1 MSVIPYDAPR
11 WQSLRDRLGYYWRVF
26 LVTVRV
32 EFRLKYAD
40 SVLGYVW
47 SIARPLAYFTVI
59 WILLGGIFGGGVQ
72 IPHYPLYLL
81 LGIVIFTYFVDAVG
95 LQMSSIVERGGLLR
109 KIYFPRLIVPLS
121 ATGTATLTFSVN
133 ALAVVVFIAASG
145 ITPNWTWL
153 LIAPLLGELYLF
165 ILGFGLLLAMAYT
178 RFRDVGQLWDLGAQ
192 LLFFAMPV
200 MYSIS
205 FLGEQW
211 QKIIILNPVAQVMQD
226 IRRIIMGPA
235 LDPQTIAAVWGTRE
249 ARVIPSLIA
258 LGTFALG
265 LILFQKDS
273 KNFAE
278 RV

>member
-1 MSVIPYDAPR
+1 MSVVPHSAAR
-11 WQSLRDRLGYYWRVF
+11 WQSLRETLGYYRRV
-26 LVTVRV
+26 LVVTVNV
-32 EFRLKYAD
+32 EFKLKYSD

-59 WILLGGIFGGGVQ
+59 WVLLGGIFGGGVQ
-72 IPHYPLYLL
+72 ISHYPLYLL

-109 KIYFPRLIVPLS
+109 KIYFPRLIIPLS
-121 ATGTATLTFSVN
+121 ATGTATVTFTVN
-133 ALAVVVFIAASG
+133 ALVVVVFIAATRT
-145 ITPNWTWL
+145 TPQATWL
-153 LIAPLLGELYLF
+153 LIIPLLVELYMF
-165 ILGFGLLLAMAYT
+165 ILGLGLILAMAYT
-178 RFRDVGQLWDLGAQ
+178 RFRDVGQLWELGAQ

-205 FLGEQW
+205 FLGAPW

-226 IRRIIMGPA
+226 IRRIIMGPE
-235 LDPQTIAAVWGTRE
+235 LDPQTIAAVWGFRE
-249 ARVIPSLIA
+249 ARVVPAAIA
-258 LGTFALG
+258 LAAFVFG
-265 LILFQKDS
+265 LLLFQKDS

>member
-1 MSVIPYDAPR
+1 
-11 WQSLRDRLGYYWRVF
+11 
-26 LVTVRV
+26 
-32 EFRLKYAD
+32 
-40 SVLGYVW
+40 
-47 SIARPLAYFTVI
+47 
-59 WILLGGIFGGGVQ
+59 
-72 IPHYPLYLL
+72 
-81 LGIVIFTYFVDAVG
+81 
-95 LQMSSIVERGGLLR
+95 
-109 KIYFPRLIVPLS
+109 
-121 ATGTATLTFSVN
+121 
-133 ALAVVVFIAASG
+133 
-145 ITPNWTWL
+145 
-153 LIAPLLGELYLF
+153 
-165 ILGFGLLLAMAYT
+165 LLAMAYT

>member
-1 MSVIPYDAPR
+1 M
-11 WQSLRDRLGYYWRVF
+11 G
-26 LVTVRV
+26 VTVRT
-32 EFRLKYAD
+32 EFKLRYSD
-40 SVLGYVW
+40 SVLGYLW

-59 WILLGGIFGGGVQ
+59 WVLLGGLFGGGVQ

-109 KIYFPRLIVPLS
+109 KINFPRLIIPLS
-121 ATGTATLTFSVN
+121 ATGTASITFAVN
-133 ALAVVVFIAASG
+133 ALAVVVFIVASRL
-145 ITPNWTWL
+145 TPNATWF
-153 LIAPLLGELYLF
+153 LIIPLLGELYLF
-165 ILGFGLLLAMAYT
+165 ILGFGLILAIGYT

-205 FLGEQW
+205 SLGERW

-226 IRRIIMGPA
+226 IRRIVMGPQ
-235 LDPQTIAAVWGTRE
+235 LDPQTIAAVWGSRE
-249 ARVIPSLIA
+249 ARIIPTLIA
-258 LGTFALG
+258 VGTFAMG
-265 LILFQKDS
+265 LALFQRDS

>member
-1 MSVIPYDAPR
+1 MSVASYNASR
-11 WQSLRDRLGYYWRVF
+11 WQALRETLGYHRRV
-26 LVTVRV
+26 LGVTVST
-32 EFRLKYAD
+32 EFKLKYAD

-95 LQMSSIVERGGLLR
+95 LQMASIVERGGLLR
-109 KIYFPRLIVPLS
+109 KIYFPRLIIPLS
-121 ATGTATLTFSVN
+121 ATGTATVTFAVN
-133 ALAVVVFIAASG
+133 ILAVVIFIAASR
-145 ITPNWTWL
+145 ITPHATWL
-153 LIAPLLGELYLF
+153 LIIPLLGELYLF

-178 RFRDVGQLWDLGAQ
+178 RFRDVGQLWELGAQ

-226 IRRIIMGPA
+226 IRRIIMGPQ
-235 LDPQTIAAVWGTRE
+235 LDPQTIAAVWGSRE
-249 ARVIPSLIA
+249 ARVIPSVIA
-258 LGTFALG
+258 LGTFVLG
-265 LILFQKDS
+265 LVLFQKDS